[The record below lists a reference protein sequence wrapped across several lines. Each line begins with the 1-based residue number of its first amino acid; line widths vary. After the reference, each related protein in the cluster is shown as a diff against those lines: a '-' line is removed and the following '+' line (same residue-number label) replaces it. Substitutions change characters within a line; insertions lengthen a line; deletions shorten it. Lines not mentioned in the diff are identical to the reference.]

1 MSQHQPQPRPHAAQI
16 AHHKADFEACSA
28 TAHSTF
34 IAGVCTGLALYR
46 LLQLLGVLI

>member
-1 MSQHQPQPRPHAAQI
+1 MKP
-16 AHHKADFEACSA
+16 KAITLTEKQLAR
-28 TAHSTF
+28 HSIGSF

>member
-1 MSQHQPQPRPHAAQI
+1 MKPKAITLTEKQLARPRI
-16 AHHKADFEACSA
+16 SCY
-28 TAHSTF
+28 

>member
-1 MSQHQPQPRPHAAQI
+1 MKPKTITLTEKQLARHSI
-16 AHHKADFEACSA
+16 
-28 TAHSTF
+28 STF

>member
-1 MSQHQPQPRPHAAQI
+1 MGNNSKFTPPRGNTITLTEKQLAR
-16 AHHKADFEACSA
+16 
-28 TAHSTF
+28 HSISSF